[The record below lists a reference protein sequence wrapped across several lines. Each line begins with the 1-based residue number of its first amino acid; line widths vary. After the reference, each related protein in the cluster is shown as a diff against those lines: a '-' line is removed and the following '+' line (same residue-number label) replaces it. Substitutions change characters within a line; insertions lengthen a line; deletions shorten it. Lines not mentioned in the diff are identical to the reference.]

1 MTQLSVAVTTLV
13 EILDQRAEQT
23 PDRLLYRFLTDGTP
37 ATVESMTYG
46 DLRQRALAIAVL
58 LQELRCQ
65 DQPVLLLYPAGL
77 DYIAAFF
84 GCLYAGA
91 LAVPA
96 YPPRPNRSLDRIQA
110 IVEDTGATVALTDG
124 DTLGKLERQ
133 LLQSPGLKAL
143 YYLNTDGLEISLASD
158 WRPHRPRPDQ
168 LALLQY
174 TSGSTAAPKGVMIS
188 HGNLWHNSALI
199 SRRFGNTATSRGVS
213 WLPPYHDMGLVG
225 GILQPLYV
233 GAEMTLMAPVAFLQ
247 RPLHWLAA
255 IAHYQA
261 TTSGAPNFAYDL
273 CVRKTT
279 PEQRQ
284 ALDLSRWQLAFT
296 GAEPIHPDTLRA
308 FASAFAPSG
317 FRLESFYPCYG
328 MAETTLMVTG
338 EVLDQAPTDL
348 VLDAAALE
356 GNRVVTLG
364 QTDLSEVDLPAPSRS
379 ETPPAPRQ
387 VKLVSCGQADSP
399 DQVWIVDPETRQPC
413 PPDRVG
419 EIWVRPS
426 PSLAQGYWRH
436 PTATQETFQAQ
447 LAEGQA
453 GYFLRTGD
461 LGFLRGGNLYVTG
474 RLKDLII
481 IRGRNHY
488 PQDIEATVVAAHPA
502 LTRGAC
508 AAFALHL
515 DGPTPDRGEQL
526 VILQELERTALRS
539 LDGEA
544 VLAAIR
550 RRVAEHHDLQVGAIA
565 LVRPNA
571 IPKTSSGKIQRHR
584 CRADFLAGNLPV
596 VHRWQASQTGVGSP
610 AVTGLEPLGQPTP
623 AAVTPTASPPAAPGP
638 QAPLSR
644 SALIAWMVEW
654 LAQTLKQPTTTIDV
668 QRPLAE
674 YGLDSIAAVEL
685 AEALQSTL
693 GVPLSPTLA
702 YEYPTIAALSAY
714 LTADPVA
721 LPVAPTASGLHP
733 LQDGEVDQLLE
744 QLAHLSGT
752 ELAALLGTPSIEWN

>member
-1 MTQLSVAVTTLV
+1 MTELSLAAATLV
-13 EILDQRAEQT
+13 EVLNQRAEQT

-37 ATVESMTYG
+37 ATAQELTYTA
-46 DLRQRALAIAVL
+46 LRQRAQAIAVL

-96 YPPRPNRSLDRIQA
+96 YPPRPNRSLDRIEA

-124 DTLGKLERQ
+124 DTLEKMERQ
-133 LLQSPGLKAL
+133 LLQAPGLKAL
-143 YYLNTDGLEISLASD
+143 YCLNTDGLDTSLASA
-158 WRPHRPRPDQ
+158 WRPHHPAPDH

-188 HGNLWHNSALI
+188 HGNLLHNSQLI
-199 SRRFGNTATSRGVS
+199 SRCFGNTAASRGVS

-225 GILQPLYV
+225 GVLQPLYV
-233 GAEMTLMAPVAFLQ
+233 GAEMTLMAPVTFLQ

-261 TTSGAPNFAYDL
+261 TTSGGPNFAYDL

-279 PEQRQ
+279 AEQRQ
-284 ALDLSRWQLAFT
+284 TLDLSSWQLAFT
-296 GAEPIHPDTLRA
+296 GAEPIHPDTLHA

-328 MAETTLMVTG
+328 MAETTLMITG
-338 EVLDQAPTDL
+338 EVLGQAPTHL

-356 GNRVVTLG
+356 RNQVVATPG
-364 QTDLSEVDLPAPSRS
+364 QGVELDP
-379 ETPPAPRQ
+379 TPPSTSEPPPHPRQ
-387 VKLVSCGQADSP
+387 VKLVSCGQPAIP
-399 DQVWIVDPETRQPC
+399 DQVWIVDPETHRPC

-419 EIWVRPS
+419 EIWVQPS
-426 PSLAQGYWRH
+426 ASLAQGYWRR
-436 PTATQETFQAQ
+436 PTATQETFEAQ
-447 LAEGQA
+447 LAEGKA
-453 GYFLRTGD
+453 GPFLRTGD

-488 PQDIEATVVAAHPA
+488 PQDLEATVAGAHPA
-502 LTRGAC
+502 LTSGAC
-508 AAFALHL
+508 AAFALSL
-515 DGPTPDRGEQL
+515 EEPALERGEQL
-526 VILQELERTALRS
+526 VIVQELGRSALRS
-539 LDGEA
+539 LDPEA
-544 VLAAIR
+544 VFAAIR
-550 RRVAEHHDLQVGAIA
+550 RQVAEQHDVQVGAIA
-565 LVRPNA
+565 LLRPNA

-584 CRADFLAGNLPV
+584 CRADFLAGDLAV
-596 VHRWQASQTGVGSP
+596 VHSWRASQV
-610 AVTGLEPLGQPTP
+610 AV
-623 AAVTPTASPPAAPGP
+623 SPPGPIIPEAP
-638 QAPLSR
+638 APVAVATTAQPSLAPESQPRLSR
-644 SALIAWMVEW
+644 QALMAWMVNW
-654 LAQTLKQPTTTIDV
+654 LAQTLKQPTTAIDV

-674 YGLDSIAAVEL
+674 YGLDSITAVEL

-702 YEYPTIAALSAY
+702 YEYPTIAALSTY
-714 LTADPVA
+714 LSADPVPP
-721 LPVAPTASGLHP
+721 LVAASATAAQP
-733 LQDGEVDQLLE
+733 LEDGEVEQLLE
-744 QLAHLSGT
+744 QLAHLSGV
-752 ELAALLGTPSIEWN
+752 ELQALLGTPSIEWN

>member
-1 MTQLSVAVTTLV
+1 MTQLSLAAATLV
-13 EILDQRAEQT
+13 EVLNQRAEQT

-37 ATVESMTYG
+37 ATAQGLTYTA
-46 DLRQRALAIAVL
+46 LRQRAQAVAVL

-110 IVEDTGATVALTDG
+110 IVDDTGATVALTDG
-124 DTLGKLERQ
+124 ATLEKLERQ

-143 YYLNTDGLEISLASD
+143 YSLNTDGLDTSLASD
-158 WRPHRPRPDQ
+158 WRPHRPAPDQ

-188 HGNLWHNSALI
+188 HGNLLHNSQLI
-199 SRRFGNTATSRGVS
+199 SRCFSNTAASRGVS

-233 GAEMTLMAPVAFLQ
+233 GAEMTLMPPVAFLQ

-261 TTSGAPNFAYDL
+261 TTSGGPNFAYDL

-279 PEQRQ
+279 AEQRQ
-284 ALDLSRWQLAFT
+284 TLDLSSWQLAFT
-296 GAEPIHPDTLRA
+296 GAEPIHPDTLQA
-308 FASAFAPSG
+308 FATAFAPSG
-317 FRLESFYPCYG
+317 FRFESFYPCYG
-328 MAETTLMVTG
+328 MAETTLMITG
-338 EVLDQAPTDL
+338 EVLGQAPSHL

-356 GNRVVTLG
+356 RNQVATLPDPSL
-364 QTDLSEVDLPAPSRS
+364 QLDLESPSASAPLPHC
-379 ETPPAPRQ
+379 RQ
-387 VKLVSCGQADSP
+387 VKLVSCGQPAIP
-399 DQVWIVDPETRQPC
+399 DQVWIVDPETHRPC

-419 EIWVRPS
+419 EIWVQPS
-426 PSLAQGYWRH
+426 PSLALGYWRR
-436 PTATQETFQAQ
+436 PTASQETFQAQ
-447 LAEGQA
+447 VVEGEA
-453 GYFLRTGD
+453 GPFLRTGD
-461 LGFLRGGNLYVTG
+461 LGFLRDGNLYVTG

-488 PQDIEATVVAAHPA
+488 PQDLETTVMAAHPA
-502 LTRGAC
+502 LARGAC
-508 AAFALHL
+508 AAFALNL
-515 DGPTPDRGEQL
+515 DAPALERGEQL
-526 VILQELERTALRS
+526 VIVQELERTALRS
-539 LDGEA
+539 LDPEA
-544 VLAAIR
+544 VFAAIR
-550 RRVAEHHDLQVGAIA
+550 RQVAEQHDVQVGAIA
-565 LVRPNA
+565 LLRPNA

-584 CRADFLAGNLPV
+584 CRADFLAGDLAV
-596 VHRWQASQTGVGSP
+596 VHSWRASQV
-610 AVTGLEPLGQPTP
+610 AV
-623 AAVTPTASPPAAPGP
+623 SPPGAVIPPGP
-638 QAPLSR
+638 APVAVASTPEPSLASGAPPRLSR
-644 SALIAWMVEW
+644 QALITWMVNW
-654 LAQTLKQPTTTIDV
+654 LAQTLKQPTTAIDV

-674 YGLDSIAAVEL
+674 YGLDSITAVEL

-714 LTADPVA
+714 LSADPVPP
-721 LPVAPTASGLHP
+721 LVAAPATAVHP

-744 QLAHLSGT
+744 QLTQLSGA
-752 ELAALLGTPSIEWN
+752 ELQALLGTPSIEWS